1 MTAALIGFAA
11 LFALSFLGVPL
22 AIALLFVGGVGFA
35 WFRGAEAAS
44 AVVGSQ
50 LVDAVS
56 GYGFSVI
63 PLFVLMGALIH
74 RAGLADD
81 LFYAARAWLG
91 HFRGGIAHATIG
103 ACGGFAAV
111 SGSSVATAAT
121 MAKVSLPQLERFG
134 YRKGFACGAVAAG
147 GTLGIMIPPS
157 VPLVVYGIITE
168 TDIAALFMAALVP
181 GIGLALLFLLAAW
194 IAVFVRPDLG
204 QPAEALPYSER
215 LRAARRTSMV
225 VALFVVILGGMYLG
239 VFTPTEAAGI
249 GALGALILMALRG
262 QATGPQITAALM
274 DTMLT
279 TGALLLVTGSALV
292 FNNFLTIAGLTDQL
306 LSWIRGLE
314 ISPLGVIAAICVI
327 YVILGC
333 VFDSLAAM
341 IMTVPVF
348 TPLVVS
354 LGFDPVWFGIVVALV
369 VELGLITPPLG
380 MNVFV
385 VKNLAGVDV
394 GIWQIYGGVL
404 VFVGANLLALL
415 LVVLFPGLALFLPGL
430 LY

>member
-11 LFALSFLGVPL
+11 LFVLSFLGVPL

-121 MAKVSLPQLERFG
+121 MARVSLPQLERFG
-134 YRKGFACGAVAAG
+134 YNKGFACGAVAAG

-181 GIGLALLFLLAAW
+181 GIGLALLFLVAAW
-194 IAVFVRPDLG
+194 VAVLLRPDLG

-225 VALFVVILGGMYLG
+225 VVLFAVILGGMYLG

-262 QATGPQITAALM
+262 QATGSQITAALM

-314 ISPLGVIAAICVI
+314 VSPLGVIAAICVI

-385 VKNLAGVDV
+385 VKNLAGVGV
-394 GIWQIYGGVL
+394 SIWQIYGGVL
-404 VFVGANLLALL
+404 VFVGANLLALM